1 MKWRWLFIQLIYKSQ
16 IASME
21 KYWYN
26 LNSKSSGFWLVHLCH
41 ISNYDNNC
49 IYKHLECLQ
58 FILVGWLCKIDKFI
72 IHLLKMTF
80 FNKIV
85 WLVFIWPFKMLLLCL
100 FPSFF
105 YLSHIN
111 ITPNW
116 TLLSI
121 FNSFYEQTL
130 WTSSSSLSLIFIIS
144 FFHDKDIKVFYDKL
158 SVMEI
163 NRY

>member
-85 WLVFIWPFKMLLLCL
+85 WLVFIWPFKC
-100 FPSFF
+100 FYFAFF
-105 YLSHIN
+105 YHF
-111 ITPNW
+111 
-116 TLLSI
+116 SI
-121 FNSFYEQTL
+121 YLISTSRQTGPFLAFSTVFTNKHYE
-130 WTSSSSLSLIFIIS
+130 
-144 FFHDKDIKVFYDKL
+144 HHHHHYH
-158 SVMEI
+158 
-163 NRY
+163 